1 MADEYYAVCVTPG
14 RFVLSKT
21 IKIWLPFR
29 RGDCLNAVELIV
41 KENFN
46 LKLQTIKTG
55 QDKQMFTRERLRYLL
70 SDSIKRTEYA

>member
-1 MADEYYAVCVTPG
+1 MADEYYAVCVTPR

-46 LKLQTIKTG
+46 LKLQTRKTG
-55 QDKQMFTRERLRYLL
+55 QDKQIFTRERLRYLL